1 MKLRNNINTLTH
13 LIFLSN
19 VAALYLSLKDIQQH
33 FLNMRI
39 AIPTLVVRVV
49 YRKAKVMYQALES
62 CHMFVC
68 DHEWKAV

>member
-19 VAALYLSLKDIQQH
+19 VAALYLSLKDIQH

-39 AIPTLVVRVV
+39 TIPTLVVRVI

-62 CHMFVC
+62 CHIFAR